1 MSLDTIQTLAPPPSK
16 KKVPVDKLTHQAT
29 TKPSTMYIVY
39 ILLKKIQK
47 DAFVLHAALLY
58 EHNAKLTKR
67 IIPKQKGCDAKA
79 NEGIY
84 GFIKIKFV

>member
-1 MSLDTIQTLAPPPSK
+1 MYSLYPPEEN
-16 KKVPVDKLTHQAT
+16 
-29 TKPSTMYIVY
+29 TKRCLCV
-39 ILLKKIQK
+39 
-47 DAFVLHAALLY
+47 AALLY

>member
-1 MSLDTIQTLAPPPSK
+1 MSLDTIQTLAPLPSK
-16 KKVPVDKLTHQAT
+16 KKVPVDKLTPSNNK
-29 TKPSTMYIVY
+29 TKHVLCIVY

-47 DAFVLHAALLY
+47 RCLVLHAALLY